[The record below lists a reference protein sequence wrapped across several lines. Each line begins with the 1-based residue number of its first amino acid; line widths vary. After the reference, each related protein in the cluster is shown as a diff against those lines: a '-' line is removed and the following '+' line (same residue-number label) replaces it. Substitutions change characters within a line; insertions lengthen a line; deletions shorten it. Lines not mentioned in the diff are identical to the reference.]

1 MIDGGTL
8 DSICESSGVGVPASS
23 PDEFS
28 SPSATD
34 ACDDDPSLTFEDE
47 RTDGDCPQEY
57 SVTRTW
63 TATDAC
69 GNTSTATQTINV
81 IDITPPVIS
90 GVGPDGTIECPDEPQ
105 FSSPS
110 ATDACDDD
118 PSLTFEDERTDGDC
132 PQEYSVTVE
141 QWTDV
146 RVLTQQCCRH
156 HFEVTCPNNLVIS
169 GVGPDGTI
177 ECPDEPQFSS
187 PSATDACDDDPS
199 LTFEDERTDGD
210 CPQEYS
216 VTRTWTATDA
226 CGNTSTATQTINVI
240 DITPR

>member
-1 MIDGGTL
+1 MITPPV
-8 DSICESSGVGVPASS
+8 ISGVGPDGTIEC
-23 PDEFS
+23 PDEPQFS

-118 PSLTFEDERTDGDC
+118 PSLTFEDERMM
-132 PQEYSVTVE
+132 EIVHRNTVGNTVILGSGTT
-141 QWTDV
+141 QTDV
-146 RVLTQQCCRH
+146 VIRVLQPR
-156 HFEVTCPNNLVIS
+156 
-169 GVGPDGTI
+169 
-177 ECPDEPQFSS
+177 
-187 PSATDACDDDPS
+187 
-199 LTFEDERTDGD
+199 R
-210 CPQEYS
+210 
-216 VTRTWTATDA
+216 
-226 CGNTSTATQTINVI
+226 ST
-240 DITPR
+240 

>member
-1 MIDGGTL
+1 MRTDGQLLHRNTYL
-8 DSICESSGVGVPASS
+8 DCYFRLTKIVISGVGPDGTIEC
-23 PDEFS
+23 PDEPQFS

-132 PQEYSVTVE
+132 PQEYSVT
-141 QWTDV
+141 
-146 RVLTQQCCRH
+146 
-156 HFEVTCPNNLVIS
+156 
-169 GVGPDGTI
+169 
-177 ECPDEPQFSS
+177 
-187 PSATDACDDDPS
+187 
-199 LTFEDERTDGD
+199 
-210 CPQEYS
+210 
-216 VTRTWTATDA
+216 RTWTATDA
-226 CGNTSTATQTINVI
+226 CGNDRHHPTGVLQPRRSTV
-240 DITPR
+240 